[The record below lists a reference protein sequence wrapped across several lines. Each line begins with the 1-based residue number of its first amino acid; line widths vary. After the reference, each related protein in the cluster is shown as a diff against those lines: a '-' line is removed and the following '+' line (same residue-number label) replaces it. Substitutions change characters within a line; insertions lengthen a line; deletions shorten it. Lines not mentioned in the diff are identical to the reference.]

1 VLRAPSSVV
10 AVALAALVAGGCGGT
25 GHKGTTGTATVG
37 GAAIFAHGC
46 SLCHTLAG
54 HDTGAEGGD
63 LAIDRLSLADIISFT
78 EVMPNRPP
86 LSHADVVSVSE
97 YVRAMAAKR

>member
-1 VLRAPSSVV
+1 MSRALSAV

-25 GHKGTTGTATVG
+25 GHTGATSTATVG
-37 GAAIFAHGC
+37 GAAIFVQAC

-86 LSHADVVSVSE
+86 LSHADVVRVSE
-97 YVRAMAAKR
+97 YVRAIAAKR